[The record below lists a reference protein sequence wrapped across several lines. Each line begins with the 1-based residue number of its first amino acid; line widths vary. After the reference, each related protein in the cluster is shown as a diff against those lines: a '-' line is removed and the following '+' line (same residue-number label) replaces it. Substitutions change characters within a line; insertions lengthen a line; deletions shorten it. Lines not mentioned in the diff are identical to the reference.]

1 VPAIF
6 NFSSLIIGIILCK
19 ISLHLPSDL
28 NKNDFSVTDAIMSET
43 ISKEI
48 IIHTPRGDIHIHSF
62 CRPEQIQQ
70 YAFDRYFGV
79 NDDFKSIITQRE
91 SLVKCAAGEGA
102 NVVLALADAKDIIGY
117 GVLDYPDAGER
128 WAELGPK
135 IMMEIKAI
143 EVCRT
148 WRSVGVAHGI
158 MEMLLAHPLIE
169 DTIIY
174 LVGYSWTW
182 DLAGSVINTGQYSEK
197 LADLFRSHGFQE
209 YETNEPNVCLKP
221 ENFLMGRIGKNI
233 SQTIKDRFKWLRF
246 GLTPWTWEVD
256 KP

>member
-1 VPAIF
+1 
-6 NFSSLIIGIILCK
+6 
-19 ISLHLPSDL
+19 
-28 NKNDFSVTDAIMSET
+28 
-43 ISKEI
+43 
-48 IIHTPRGDIHIHSF
+48 
-62 CRPEQIQQ
+62 
-70 YAFDRYFGV
+70 
-79 NDDFKSIITQRE
+79 
-91 SLVKCAAGEGA
+91 
-102 NVVLALADAKDIIGY
+102 
-117 GVLDYPDAGER
+117 
-128 WAELGPK
+128 
-135 IMMEIKAI
+135 
-143 EVCRT
+143 
-148 WRSVGVAHGI
+148 
-158 MEMLLAHPLIE
+158 MLLAHPLIE